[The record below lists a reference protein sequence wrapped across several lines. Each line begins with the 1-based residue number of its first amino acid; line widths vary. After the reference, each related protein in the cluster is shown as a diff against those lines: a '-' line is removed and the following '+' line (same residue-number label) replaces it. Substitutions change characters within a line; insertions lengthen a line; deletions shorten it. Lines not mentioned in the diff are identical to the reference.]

1 MYIVSGQI
9 IYNKI
14 KLEFYLFVI
23 EQTYKCFDNYLS
35 MVSQLYF
42 GLPLMQ
48 SNGKV
53 KNDSGS
59 VSFGPIS
66 RKSPALN
73 NGSNGSTEIENIT
86 SNGG

>member
-1 MYIVSGQI
+1 
-9 IYNKI
+9 
-14 KLEFYLFVI
+14 
-23 EQTYKCFDNYLS
+23 

-42 GLPLMQ
+42 GLPIMQ

-66 RKSPALN
+66 KKSPALN
-73 NGSNGSTEIENIT
+73 GLSNGSTEIENST
-86 SNGG
+86 SNGVNG

>member
-1 MYIVSGQI
+1 
-9 IYNKI
+9 
-14 KLEFYLFVI
+14 
-23 EQTYKCFDNYLS
+23 

-42 GLPLMQ
+42 GLPIMQ

-66 RKSPALN
+66 KKSTVLN
-73 NGSNGSTEIENIT
+73 GGSNASTEIENSI
-86 SNGG
+86 SIGVNG